1 MAMPLPQATCEVDLA
16 AELASEEELRQRIL
30 AAKKELG
37 ERLLIL
43 GHHYQRDAIVEHA
56 DETGDSLLLSR
67 LAADSDAEWI
77 VFCGVHFMAE
87 SADILTRD
95 DQVVMMPNIR
105 AGCSMADMA
114 DLPDV
119 QHCWNELIDGF
130 GLLDP
135 AMRADPDEPAP
146 PGEAYLVPVTYMN
159 SSADL
164 KGFVGEH
171 GGIVCTSTNAP
182 GVMKWALKR
191 AGVGGK
197 VLFFPDQHLGR
208 NTALRMGYKESDT
221 AVWNPMF
228 ESDWDGL
235 RDATFVLWHGYCSVH
250 QRFTTEQIDAL
261 REAEPQAL
269 IVVHPECERDVV
281 DAADH
286 VGSTEGIRK
295 FCQDAPAG
303 SVIGVGTEVH
313 LVRRLDSEHID
324 KDIRCLDPGV
334 CPCSTMYMIHPSYLA
349 DLLENIIKGELTN
362 RIEVPEQ
369 VAHDAVLALDRMLDI
384 DA

>member
-1 MAMPLPQATCEVDLA
+1 MCIRDRSMAMPLPQVTCEVDFA

-30 AAKKELG
+30 AAKEELG
-37 ERLLIL
+37 DRLLIL

-67 LAADSDAEWI
+67 LAAASDAEWI

-114 DLPDV
+114 DLADV

-135 AMRADPDEPAP
+135 AVRDDPDEPAP

-182 GVMKWALKR
+182 GVMRWALER

-197 VLFFPDQHLGR
+197 VLFFPDQHL
-208 NTALRMGYKESDT
+208 S
-221 AVWNPMF
+221 
-228 ESDWDGL
+228 
-235 RDATFVLWHGYCSVH
+235 
-250 QRFTTEQIDAL
+250 
-261 REAEPQAL
+261 L
-269 IVVHPECERDVV
+269 I
-281 DAADH
+281 
-286 VGSTEGIRK
+286 
-295 FCQDAPAG
+295 
-303 SVIGVGTEVH
+303 
-313 LVRRLDSEHID
+313 HI
-324 KDIRCLDPGV
+324 
-334 CPCSTMYMIHPSYLA
+334 
-349 DLLENIIKGELTN
+349 
-362 RIEVPEQ
+362 
-369 VAHDAVLALDRMLDI
+369 
-384 DA
+384 

>member
-1 MAMPLPQATCEVDLA
+1 
-16 AELASEEELRQRIL
+16 
-30 AAKKELG
+30 
-37 ERLLIL
+37 
-43 GHHYQRDAIVEHA
+43 
-56 DETGDSLLLSR
+56 
-67 LAADSDAEWI
+67 
-77 VFCGVHFMAE
+77 MAE

-114 DLPDV
+114 DLADV

-135 AMRADPDEPAP
+135 AMRSDPDEPAP
-146 PGEAYLVPVTYMN
+146 LGEAYLVPVTYMN

-171 GGIVCTSTNAP
+171 GGIVCTSTNAS
-182 GVMKWALKR
+182 GVLEWALER

-208 NTALRMGYKESDT
+208 NTALKMGYRDSDT
-221 AVWNPMF
+221 AVWNPMYD
-228 ESDWDGL
+228 SDWDEL

-269 IVVHPECERDVV
+269 VVVHPECERSVV
-281 DAADH
+281 EAADH

-295 FCQDAPAG
+295 FCEDAPAG

-313 LVRRLDSEHID
+313 LVRRLDSEYIN

-349 DLLENIIKGELTN
+349 DLLENIVSDELPN
-362 RIEVPEQ
+362 RIVVPKQ
-369 VAHDAVLALDRMLDI
+369 IADDAVLALDRMLDI